1 MVENHLL
8 DALRAYLEKELSAF
22 RLPAQS
28 GEHRPPQIVD
38 GFLPPKRSNW
48 NDDFPFVIVRPRTGQ
63 VEMGETDITVS
74 IIIGCYTEEMD
85 GHRHCLNV
93 ASRIRNALT
102 TLPNQTL
109 DRRFILAFPFK
120 WTCHDEQPYPL
131 WQVDMETRWT
141 TNTPEIH
148 SEREGEIYGF

>member
-8 DALRAYLEKELSAF
+8 EELKNHLALALGNLM
-22 RLPAQS
+22 LPAQS
-28 GEHRPPQIVD
+28 GEHRPPMVVD
-38 GFLPPKRSNW
+38 GFLPPKRANW
-48 NDDFPFVIVRPRTGQ
+48 NDDFPFVIVRPKTGQ
-63 VEMGETDITVS
+63 IDMGETDITVS

-109 DRRFILAFPFK
+109 ARRFILGFPFK

-141 TNTPEIH
+141 MKTPEIR
-148 SEREGEIYGF
+148 SEREDEIYGY